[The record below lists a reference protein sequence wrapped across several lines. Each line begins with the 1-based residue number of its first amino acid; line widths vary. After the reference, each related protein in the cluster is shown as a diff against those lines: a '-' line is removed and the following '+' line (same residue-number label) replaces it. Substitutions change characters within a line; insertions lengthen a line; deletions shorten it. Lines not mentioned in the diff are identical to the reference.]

1 MQSSAFHNET
11 NTIKSSV
18 RQKDKTNSEHPFKQM
33 IDGIES
39 EKNYS
44 SSFRERDPIDEG
56 RLRNREDT
64 LQEIELEGKGQEIA
78 AEDESSQIVADPVIS
93 LEEDVNVE
101 PITDPLAYLFN
112 QVLADKTLTEKSL
125 SDLQI
130 KDLSQ
135 IDMEINDELS
145 DELVMQITMLLNE
158 LKQLIANGTPEQ
170 GLEQVARDLHKMF
183 QLWSQLEQEQ
193 KQQIISKLEVDS
205 EDEQGLLRHLIS
217 LFDKRNS
224 FAKQQ
229 VYQMNASITQ
239 EDVEKWLQ
247 QSLNKYTLLNHES
260 FSANLSQAQPMQMN
274 QIQQY
279 TLHVTEGHRIDAISR
294 NLASDLSNIINRSS
308 FLKQA
313 GLEELTLTLRPHS
326 LGDVTIRLAQ
336 INGEITVRFLVT
348 TEAAK
353 KLFEAN
359 LHQLKP
365 MFAPNQVVVER
376 DLTIADDDF
385 FQEEQ
390 EQLEEEHKEENE
402 EQDMP
407 DDTNEYDLSFEDL
420 LQFLSEEANE

>member
-1 MQSSAFHNET
+1 S
-11 NTIKSSV
+11 
-18 RQKDKTNSEHPFKQM
+18 
-33 IDGIES
+33 
-39 EKNYS
+39 
-44 SSFRERDPIDEG
+44 
-56 RLRNREDT
+56 
-64 LQEIELEGKGQEIA
+64 
-78 AEDESSQIVADPVIS
+78 
-93 LEEDVNVE
+93 
-101 PITDPLAYLFN
+101 
-112 QVLADKTLTEKSL
+112 
-125 SDLQI
+125 
-130 KDLSQ
+130 
-135 IDMEINDELS
+135 
-145 DELVMQITMLLNE
+145 
-158 LKQLIANGTPEQ
+158 
-170 GLEQVARDLHKMF
+170 
-183 QLWSQLEQEQ
+183 
-193 KQQIISKLEVDS
+193 
-205 EDEQGLLRHLIS
+205 
-217 LFDKRNS
+217 
-224 FAKQQ
+224 
-229 VYQMNASITQ
+229 
-239 EDVEKWLQ
+239 
-247 QSLNKYTLLNHES
+247 HES
-260 FSANLSQAQPMQMN
+260 YSANLSQAQPMQMN

-336 INGEITVRFLVT
+336 INGEMTVRFLVT